1 MPPFSQSSFDLL
13 HLQAAANTAKLKG
26 RQVKQVK
33 DSRSKNTDKTT
44 KLLIVIVALFLAA
57 EFPQVQNINNNN
69 VQVEF
74 LCWDKIHRI
83 HRKLKLAKTQ
93 RFVLFFIGL

>member
-69 VQVEF
+69 VYF
-74 LCWDKIHRI
+74 NLC
-83 HRKLKLAKTQ
+83 KLNFYVGIKCTEC
-93 RFVLFFIGL
+93 IGN